1 MGKNQEERKTPVIVV
16 KKRRTF
22 SPPSL
27 SEKTDIIAPVFTE
40 QTAESAPARINSSAV
55 ETHIPEA
62 PARKKKKKRHRFPRP
77 SHWTREYTHECVE
90 KIKALFPH
98 LRAEGG
104 GFIPLKI
111 GISNDISA
119 FLAEHPETELTMDEW
134 LCAVSCI
141 TSRRVYLQRTAVAGV
156 PRYGLDGHPKGQVS
170 DSEAQSAGRRLA
182 TLEQKWL
189 RTQAQQE
196 NILSL
201 FKYFVKYFFP
211 LDREDLLK
219 LMDLAKDS
227 PDAKQELLERL
238 LSGKRMT
245 GRDEMDIKRILKT
258 KEALDNIR
266 NFIDKQQLTNSDTPK
281 KSTVPNEDKKGIR

>member
-40 QTAESAPARINSSAV
+40 QTAESAPAGINSSAV

-62 PARKKKKKRHRFPRP
+62 PAKKKKKKKRRFPRP

-90 KIKALFPH
+90 KIKILFPH

-111 GISNDISA
+111 GINNDISA

-170 DSEAQSAGRRLA
+170 ESEAQSAGRRLV
-182 TLEQKWL
+182 TLEQKLL
-189 RTQAQQE
+189 RMQAQQE
-196 NILSL
+196 NI
-201 FKYFVKYFFP
+201 
-211 LDREDLLK
+211 
-219 LMDLAKDS
+219 
-227 PDAKQELLERL
+227 
-238 LSGKRMT
+238 SG
-245 GRDEMDIKRILKT
+245 
-258 KEALDNIR
+258 
-266 NFIDKQQLTNSDTPK
+266 Q
-281 KSTVPNEDKKGIR
+281 